1 MPSKRK
7 PPARPVETE
16 AKIRVPSFAPVKRRL
31 KSAGGRLLSPRTFET
46 NTLFDSP
53 GGVLRSAGQSFRVR
67 RYGASGSV
75 TLKGLAR
82 VEGGLKSR
90 MELETEVSS
99 PETLAEIL
107 ATLGFRPQFRYEKYR
122 EVWSLQST
130 VICLDETPLGRFL
143 EIEGVAADIHRVAGL
158 LGIVAGRFVS
168 ASYPALWLEA
178 GQGGHMV
185 FPPRPSRARK
195 RA

>member
-7 PPARPVETE
+7 PAAPPVETE
-16 AKIRVPSFAPVKRRL
+16 AKIRVPSFAPLKRRL
-31 KSAGGRLLSPRTFET
+31 KNAGGRLLSPRTLET

-53 GGVLRSAGQSFRVR
+53 GGALRSAGQSFRVR

-90 MELETEVSS
+90 TELETEVTS

-107 ATLGFRPQFRYEKYR
+107 ATLGFQPQFRYEKYR
-122 EVWSLQST
+122 EVWSFQST

-143 EIEGVAADIHRVAGL
+143 EIEGIAADIHKVAGL
-158 LGIVAGRFVS
+158 LGIVAERFVS
-168 ASYPALWLEA
+168 ASYPALWFEA
-178 GQGGHMV
+178 GRGGHMV
-185 FPPRPSRARK
+185 FPPRASRSRK

>member
-1 MPSKRK
+1 MSSKRK
-7 PPARPVETE
+7 PAARAVETE
-16 AKIRVPSFAPVKRRL
+16 AKIRVSSFAPVKRKL
-31 KSAGGRLLSPRTFET
+31 KGAGGRLLSPRTLET

-53 GGVLRSAGQSFRVR
+53 GGTLRSAGQSFRVR

-90 MELETEVSS
+90 TELETEVTS

-107 ATLGFRPQFRYEKYR
+107 ATLGFRPQFHYEKYR
-122 EVWSLQST
+122 EVWSFERT

-158 LGIVAGRFVS
+158 LGIAAERFVS
-168 ASYPALWLEA
+168 ASYPALWFEA
-178 GQGGHMV
+178 GRGGHMV
-185 FPPRPSRARK
+185 FPPRPGGARK

>member
-7 PPARPVETE
+7 PAASVVETE

-31 KSAGGRLLSPRTFET
+31 KHAGGRLLSPRALET
-46 NTLFDSP
+46 NTLFDAP
-53 GGVLRSAGQSFRVR
+53 GGALRSAGQSFRVR
-67 RYGASGSV
+67 RYGATGSV

-90 MELETEVSS
+90 MELETEVTS
-99 PETLAEIL
+99 PETMAEIL

-122 EVWSLQST
+122 EVWSFEST
-130 VICLDETPLGRFL
+130 VICFDETPLGRFL
-143 EIEGVAADIHRVAGL
+143 EIEGIAADIHKVAEL
-158 LGIVAGRFVS
+158 LGIGAERFVS
-168 ASYPALWLEA
+168 ASYPALWFEA
-178 GQGGHMV
+178 GRRGHMV
-185 FPPRPSRARK
+185 FPPRPSRTRK

>member
-1 MPSKRK
+1 MPSKRQ
-7 PPARPVETE
+7 PAAPVVETE
-16 AKIRVPSFAPVKRRL
+16 AKIRVRSFAPVKR
-31 KSAGGRLLSPRTFET
+31 KVKGAGGRLLSPRTLET

-53 GGVLRSAGQSFRVR
+53 DGALRALGQSFRVR
-67 RYGASGSV
+67 RYGATGSL

-90 MELETEVSS
+90 MELETGVTS

-122 EVWSLQST
+122 EVWSFQRT

-158 LGIVAGRFVS
+158 LGIVPERFVS
-168 ASYPALWLEA
+168 ASYPALWFEA
-178 GQGGHMV
+178 GRGGDMV
-185 FPPRPSRARK
+185 FPPRPSRTRK